1 MRAMDILKSWLSSE
15 RGRALR
21 LAEHLGVVPSFVNK
35 MASGERPVPVE
46 HGAPIEAFTSGAVT
60 RQAMFPNDWQRI
72 WPELAATP
80 AANDPHSA
88 QAAEQ
93 GAGHA

>member
-72 WPELAATP
+72 WPELATP
-80 AANDPHSA
+80 PETTTPQAQQPAGQEAAH
-88 QAAEQ
+88 
-93 GAGHA
+93 G